1 MAFNLDQEKIDK
13 AIKVARLYYYQ
24 NMTSETIA
32 REMGVSRSTVSRL
45 LTFAKKEGLVH
56 IHITAPTREPVE
68 LEKKIV
74 DYFSIKNAHVVPVP
88 DIAGEAIWL
97 ERVAQ
102 YAANHLNTLFGSEM
116 ILGIAW
122 GTTLSAVSKHLL
134 RKSTHNSQIMQLNGA
149 GNTHSMGIN
158 YASEIIMRFA
168 ENYQAKAHLF
178 PVPTFFDF
186 ADTKAALWRER
197 SIKRLL
203 NLQEKADILLYSI
216 GAVNAGIPSHVYS
229 GGYLEE
235 SDYLEIKREGIAGD
249 IATVFFRKDGTFD
262 NIPLNNRACGPNL
275 EMFQRKHGVCIVSG
289 LGKVSGLF
297 SALKGNLIAEL
308 IVDEPTARELV
319 NHYSIGS
326 PEARSAGQA

>member
-326 PEARSAGQA
+326 PEARSGGQA